1 MWVVGFGVFVMD
13 VNLLKHERLGSYN
26 YLKNFACSNLKTFVA
41 TIPPKVIVYE
51 GVGGVAVA

>member
-1 MWVVGFGVFVMD
+1 MWVVGFGVFVRD
-13 VNLLKHERLGSYN
+13 VNLLKNMKGNILNLIS
-26 YLKNFACSNLKTFVA
+26 LVNLKTFVA

>member
-13 VNLLKHERLGSYN
+13 VNLLKHERL
-26 YLKNFACSNLKTFVA
+26 NFACSNLKTFVA

>member
-1 MWVVGFGVFVMD
+1 MWVVGFGVFVRD
-13 VNLLKHERLGSYN
+13 VNLLKHERQYF
-26 YLKNFACSNLKTFVA
+26 NFVNLKTFVA